1 MTMPNKMYE
10 LRKLYFQQSQYT
22 AKQVKPDYPPLLQW
36 PEKGLREKFKLD
48 TDLLQKALSPIRSQP
63 DCLADQVFGN
73 QKKQEYVSLKHLAHL
88 VGCKNVSFISP
99 SISNS

>member
-1 MTMPNKMYE
+1 MPNKMYE

>member
-48 TDLLQKALSPIRSQP
+48 TDLPGEIQTRHR
-63 DCLADQVFGN
+63 LAAKSTFAN
-73 QKKQEYVSLKHLAHL
+73 
-88 VGCKNVSFISP
+88 
-99 SISNS
+99 SIPT